1 MSGKYKKTSK
11 YLNYA
16 EHLLILVSTVTSS
29 VVGLKICAITVGIKM
44 YKSIIDKKKRNH
56 DKLVLLGKV
65 KLNTMEVL
73 ISKVLMDLCISH
85 N

>member
-16 EHLLILVSTVTSS
+16 EHLLISVSTVTSS

-44 YKSIIDKKKRNH
+44 YKSIINKKKRNH
-56 DKLVLLGKV
+56 DKVVLLGKV

-85 N
+85 S

>member
-11 YLNYA
+11 YLNYV
-16 EHLLILVSTVTSS
+16 EHLLILVSAVTSS
-29 VVGLKICAITVGIKM
+29 VVGLKISAITVGIKM
-44 YKSIIDKKKRNH
+44 YKSIINKKKRNH
-56 DKLVLLGKV
+56 DKVVLLGKV
-65 KLNTMEVL
+65 KLNAMEVL